1 MLTNFEKSYI
11 IILTQKFKMSIERIS
26 NFLIGVE
33 NERSGVRT
41 YSWTPKGVKIYVYK
55 GTKRT

>member
-33 NERSGVRT
+33 NERSD
-41 YSWTPKGVKIYVYK
+41 KK
-55 GTKRT
+55 